1 MSENQELPLG
11 VRAKICAT
19 FFRSISEV
27 AMNENGDLSVI
38 LTDGTSV
45 PLGNAKGPKGDKGD
59 AGDAF
64 TYSDFTAE
72 QLAALKG
79 GKGDTGETGAK
90 GDKGDK
96 GDAFTYSDFTAAQL
110 ASLKGEKGD
119 TGETGAKGDKGDT
132 GEQGD
137 SRFPA
142 GIVPI
147 PKDGWAE
154 VTAGDREGEF
164 YLDISAPDA
173 LETSDITLFIYGV
186 YEKDRFSAEVP
197 ESGTL
202 RVYTETPPE
211 ADAFGTLTIANENS
225 EGTVSVL
232 FEYAESWV
240 FTLDDSSTVTKRV
253 VLI

>member
-90 GDKGDK
+90 GDKGD
-96 GDAFTYSDFTAAQL
+96 AFTYSDFTAAQL
-110 ASLKGEKGD
+110 AALKGEKGD